1 MNIGFFLKKIRKEK
15 HFTLNEVAKSTNL
28 TASLLSQIEND
39 KTSPSLNSLETLLK
53 YYKVN
58 ISDFFKQVEQK
69 SHIFIRSVETE
80 TLEDVN
86 SGVKLTL
93 LASKLENNVM
103 ESFAVALNP
112 GSSISSAKLKPDISG
127 ERFIF
132 ILKGSAVVAL
142 TGNIEY
148 RMVSGDSLNFK
159 AYVSCVIKNDSP
171 SEELQFLVCGNPPVF
186 V

>member
-69 SHIFIRSVETE
+69 SHIFIKNIETE
-80 TLEDVN
+80 TLEDAN
-86 SGVKLTL
+86 LGVRLTL
-93 LASKLENNVM
+93 LASKLENNVL
-103 ESFAVALNP
+103 ESFVVSLNP
-112 GSSISSAKLKPDISG
+112 GSSISSAKLKPDLSA
-127 ERFIF
+127 ERFLY
-132 ILKGSAVVAL
+132 ILKGSAAASL
-142 TGNIEY
+142 TGDLEY
-148 RMVSGDSLNFK
+148 RMVPGDSLNFK

-171 SEELQFLVCGNPPVF
+171 SEELQFLVSGNPPIF
-186 V
+186 I